1 MNITRNTTD
10 NLTSVITITVN
21 KNDYQEK
28 VDNVLNQYRK
38 TANIKG
44 FRKGQVPMSF
54 VKKQYGQAVVFD
66 TVNELLQK
74 SVTEYINEEKLSI
87 LGNPIPVIKDAIDW
101 DAEELT
107 FDFEIGLAPEFDVDL
122 SKIEVESYK
131 VKVEDEEV
139 QKYVDNFSQRFGSLK
154 SLEAAEEGAILKVD
168 QAVNGEEAKASFIR
182 IEDLKDAS
190 AFIGKKVGDVIEV
203 NSKDIYDTAEE
214 ATQNLGTE
222 VSEEGVNVTITI
234 KEINTVAKAE
244 INQELFDKV
253 YGEGAVDSEEA
264 FRNKIKEESENMYN
278 KEADK
283 QIINDVVTGLLENTS
298 FELPKEFLTKWLT
311 FSNEQITT
319 EEQAAEELAKMEK
332 SLRYQL
338 IEAKIAEVN
347 NVEVNAEEV
356 KAAAEVAIK
365 EQLKMYG
372 QTSIPEE
379 SMNQIIAGALSNQE
393 EYNRLSYQVFTDKML
408 AIFKENVKINEK
420 EVTFDEFVEIITEK
434 NKELA
439 EA

>member
-10 NLTSVITITVN
+10 NLTSVISIAVN

-28 VDNVLNQYRK
+28 VDNVLNQYKK
-38 TANIKG
+38 TASIKG

-54 VKKQYGQAVVFD
+54 IKKQYEQAVIFD

-74 SVTEYINEEKLSI
+74 SVSEYINEEKLSI

-101 DAEELT
+101 NAEELI

-122 SKIEVESYK
+122 SKIEVENYK
-131 VKVEDEEV
+131 VNVSDEEV

-203 NSKDIYDTAEE
+203 NSTVIYDTPEE
-214 ATQNLGTE
+214 ATQNLGVE

-234 KEINTVAKAE
+234 KEVNTVAKAE

-264 FRNKIKEESENMYN
+264 FRNKIKAESENMYN

-283 QIINDVVTGLLENTS
+283 QIINDVVTQLIANTS

-311 FSNEQITT
+311 FSNEQIAT

-347 NVEVNAEEV
+347 NVEVTAEEV
-356 KAAAEVAIK
+356 KAAAETAIK

-379 SMNQIIAGALSNQE
+379 SMNQIIAGALTNQE

-408 AIFKENVKINEK
+408 NIFKANVKLNEK

-434 NKELA
+434 NKELS